1 MKFFWPWCKMSGW
14 QQQPHQLPHRGS
26 ADWGRPEPRHNN
38 TQSRLFLTQNCCLR
52 NAKHKKITNTER
64 YISQTQKTYTYF
76 DRSTIGMAPSLCC
89 FLIKRTANF
98 WYFLLNGKASLVSIQ
113 FSDGTEA
120 HTDMHCKSKI
130 IKVGITFTFAP
141 SEWSELTEALRQAA
155 SDKDLEFRHL
165 AFPDYQQGVP
175 KVSARVIMQ

>member
-1 MKFFWPWCKMSGW
+1 MWNVWLTTRTSPIAS
-14 QQQPHQLPHRGS
+14 
-26 ADWGRPEPRHNN
+26 
-38 TQSRLFLTQNCCLR
+38 SRLSWLRPPRAQTQQHPESAVSDAQLLSEKYKTQKSQIQS
-52 NAKHKKITNTER
+52 AISHKHKTHTH
-64 YISQTQKTYTYF
+64 T
-76 DRSTIGMAPSLCC
+76 STGQLLAWHTT
-89 FLIKRTANF
+89 LIKRTANVG
-98 WYFLLNGKASLVSIQ
+98 YFLLDGKASLVSIQ

-175 KVSARVIMQ
+175 KVSARVFMQ

>member
-1 MKFFWPWCKMSGW
+1 MSGW
-14 QQQPHQLPHRGS
+14 QQEPHQLPHRGS

-38 TQSRLFLTQNCCLR
+38 TQSRLFLTHNCCLR
-52 NAKHKKITNTER
+52 NTKHKKSQIQSA
-64 YISQTQKTYTYF
+64 ISHKHKTHTHT
-76 DRSTIGMAPSLCC
+76 STGQLLAWHTT
-89 FLIKRTANF
+89 LIKRTANF
-98 WYFLLNGKASLVSIQ
+98 WYFLLKGKASLVSIQ

-141 SEWSELTEALRQAA
+141 SEWSELTEASRQA

>member
-1 MKFFWPWCKMSGW
+1 MSGW
-14 QQQPHQLPHRGS
+14 QQEPHQLPHRGS

-38 TQSRLFLTQNCCLR
+38 TQSRLFLTHNCCLR
-52 NAKHKKITNTER
+52 KTKHKKSQIQSA
-64 YISQTQKTYTYF
+64 ISHKHKTHTHT
-76 DRSTIGMAPSLCC
+76 STGQLLAWHTT
-89 FLIKRTANF
+89 LIKRTANF

-155 SDKDLEFRHL
+155 SDKDLEFRHS